1 VTKSHYKETHKET
14 IMFTTKSLR
23 MKQINAVKVLKKED
37 VKFSFNLAF
46 FLFMNDTLAYFEA
59 ESC

>member
-1 VTKSHYKETHKET
+1 
-14 IMFTTKSLR
+14 MFTTKSLR